1 LDSIDEGYNI
11 GWFLSIKMIAYTEV
25 VSGMVR
31 VEMVEMVGFI
41 GGVSGQ
47 YGMTK
52 PHVYPSLF
60 TVFLHNVCI

>member
-1 LDSIDEGYNI
+1 LVGWFGLVDWLI
-11 GWFLSIKMIAYTEV
+11 GWLV
-25 VSGMVR
+25 GWL
-31 VEMVEMVGFI
+31 VGFI

-52 PHVYPSLF
+52 PYVYPSLF

>member
-1 LDSIDEGYNI
+1 LV
-11 GWFLSIKMIAYTEV
+11 GWLV
-25 VSGMVR
+25 
-31 VEMVEMVGFI
+31 VEMVEMVGLKWLVGWLVGFI

-52 PHVYPSLF
+52 PYVYPSLF